1 MQKKLKFPHIH
12 EYLIVIFMLLLA
24 CILTY
29 IIPAG
34 EYATMVNEAGK
45 EVVDPN
51 GFSFIPNT
59 PVNSLLMLNL
69 IYQGFTKQAK
79 LIFTM
84 FFIAGGV
91 QMIIDTE
98 AIHALIR
105 ILATKF
111 NKTPRITIIVMMVAF
126 GFMSVPIQM
135 NYFIPFSTVVL
146 MLCLMMGY
154 DAVTAAAVI
163 ITASSFGSTCGM
175 LNISTTAIANEMAGL
190 PLYHGMG
197 FRWVGFACML
207 VLTTWAICRYAERI
221 RKNPEASYCYG
232 IKNTIE
238 PGDPESLPKMTANH
252 LVCLGI
258 LVLGVVA
265 LVIGCAKLDWSYE
278 ETGVCFL
285 FTGILSS
292 IAARHNP
299 NQMCASFVA
308 GCKMILGACIMIG
321 IARSV
326 AIAMNSGHILD
337 TIVYDIAK
345 FLNKVPA
352 IIQAPVM
359 FWAHTIINF
368 FVTSGSG
375 QASVTMPI
383 FLPVADLIGMSAET
397 AILALNYGDGLS
409 NYIYPH
415 SSSLMAFLAI
425 CGVGYGTWMKF
436 MSKLFG
442 LWFLFATLFM
452 MLAVVVGYFVKLL
465 FIIVYKRCF
474 LCQ

>member
-1 MQKKLKFPHIH
+1 MSTNTEKGFKFPHIH
-12 EYLIVIFMLLLA
+12 EYLVVIAMLLLA

-34 EYATMVNEAGK
+34 EYAKIVNEAGK

-59 PVNSLLMLNL
+59 PVNPLMMLNL
-69 IYQGFTKQAK
+69 IFRGFVKQAN

-91 QMIIDTE
+91 QMIIDTDSV
-98 AIHALIR
+98 HALMR
-105 ILATKF
+105 VLASKF
-111 NKTPRITIIVMMVAF
+111 SKTPRMTIIVMMIAF
-126 GFMSVPIQM
+126 GIMSVPIQM
-135 NYFIPFSTVVL
+135 NYFIPFSAVVL

-197 FRWVGFACML
+197 FRWLGFVAMIII
-207 VLTTWAICRYAERI
+207 TTWAICRYAERV
-221 RKNPEASYCYG
+221 RKDPTASVCYG
-232 IKNTIE
+232 IPNVIE
-238 PGDPESLPKMTANH
+238 PGNPEDLPEMRTQH
-252 LVCLGI
+252 VMCLGV
-258 LVLGVVA
+258 LVLGVAA
-265 LVIGCAKLDWSYE
+265 LIIGCSKFGWSYE
-278 ETGVCFL
+278 ETAVCFL
-285 FTGILSS
+285 LTGIASS
-292 IAARHNP
+292 IVGRRNP

-308 GCKMILGACIMIG
+308 GSKTILGACIMIG

-326 AIAMNSGHILD
+326 ALAMDSGHILD
-337 TIVYDIAK
+337 TVVYYIAK
-345 FLNKVPA
+345 ILGRVPS
-352 IIQAPVM
+352 ILQAPMM
-359 FWAHTIINF
+359 FWAHTVINF

-375 QASVTMPI
+375 QANVTMPI
-383 FLPVADLIGMSAET
+383 FLPVADLIGMSSET
-397 AILALNYGDGLS
+397 AVLALNYGDGLS

-415 SSSLMAFLAI
+415 SSSLMAFLAA

-436 MSKLFG
+436 MGKLFG
-442 LWFLFATLFM
+442 LWFAFATLFM
-452 MLAVVVGYFVKLL
+452 MLAVVVGYH
-465 FIIVYKRCF
+465 
-474 LCQ
+474 